1 MCCSFFQKILSMRLP
16 SSTFQFISSEE
27 LNYHDIWLTS
37 LTLPFPRHPP
47 PQHTHTPC
55 LVYPKLKT
63 SVSGCPCL
71 LLPVLFPAT
80 HHNFLH
86 TKHLLD
92 SSQALPTNPLPHT
105 SLESFW
111 FHSFLQT
118 LLPLEPIHR
127 EGKKG
132 SGITAHGCIFYLPPS
147 SSVPSHV
154 TEEHNSFRLTKR
166 WWSSVMRMLNYP
178 WGADSSFLVQ
188 SEYLINMC
196 VITRAA
202 PTIALCTQ
210 NPYIHS
216 VLIYMSDF
224 SGTRAVCHGLCGMIG
239 RHWTR
244 RWNRL
249 SGYVCL
255 TIR

>member
-27 LNYHDIWLTS
+27 LNYRDIWLTS
-37 LTLPFPRHPP
+37 LTLPFPHHTPP
-47 PQHTHTPC
+47 THTHTLFGLSQTQNIGFWLSMS
-55 LVYPKLKT
+55 LVTSLVSRYPPQFLARQAPPWQLT
-63 SVSGCPCL
+63 SVPHKSFTTHQFRIL
-71 LLPVLFPAT
+71 LI
-80 HHNFLH
+80 
-86 TKHLLD
+86 
-92 SSQALPTNPLPHT
+92 
-105 SLESFW
+105 
-111 FHSFLQT
+111 SFLPPNSATPWAYPQ
-118 LLPLEPIHR
+118 R
-127 EGKKG
+127 GKKG
-132 SGITAHGCIFYLPPS
+132 SGVTAHGCIFYLPPS

-154 TEEHNSFRLTKR
+154 TEEHNSLRLTKR

-239 RHWTR
+239 KHWTR